1 MSEVSN
7 CPDRGIKLERMV
19 HQQHRKLLE
28 LILQLQEVA
37 SKDATCGRGEESK
50 NGLKLIICRDH
61 PRSP

>member
-37 SKDATCGRGEESK
+37 SKDATCGRGERPK
-50 NGLKLIICRDH
+50 NDRNFH
-61 PRSP
+61 A